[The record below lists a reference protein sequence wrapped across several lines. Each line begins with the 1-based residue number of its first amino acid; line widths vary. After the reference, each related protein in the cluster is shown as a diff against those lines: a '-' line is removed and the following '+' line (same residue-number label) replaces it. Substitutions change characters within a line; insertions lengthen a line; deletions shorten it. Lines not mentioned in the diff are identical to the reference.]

1 MEFKLH
7 NGSGGLCCKSCG
19 RQDKQLNTY
28 DWLADIPGNA
38 EESEMVEIQFKNTRK
53 GYFRNSNKIPLEKGD
68 IVAVEAT
75 PGHDIGV
82 VTLTGRLVPLQMRK
96 ANIKSEADIKR
107 IYRKAKQVDM
117 DKYNE
122 AKAREHSTMIRA
134 RQIALDLN
142 LNMKIG
148 DVEYQGDGNK
158 AIFYYIADERVD
170 FRQLIKVLADAF
182 HVRIEMK
189 QIGARQEAGRIG
201 GIGPCGR
208 ELCCATWM
216 TSFVSVSTS
225 AARFQDISL
234 NPQKLAGQ
242 CAKLKCCLNYEV
254 DCYVEAQKRLP
265 SKEIE
270 LETKDGVFYFF
281 KADILN
287 NQITYSTDKNIP
299 ANLVTISGRRAFEVI
314 GLNKRGIKPDYLLEE
329 THRSEPKKP
338 VDLLEQESLTRFDR
352 NRKNKNSGDG
362 NNGNGN
368 NNGNRNKKKK
378 KSSNNR
384 PQGSEQPATPQPQ
397 EQQSK
402 PQGMR
407 NGHKEMR
414 DARNGTTIT
423 ASALT
428 TTNLNPKGINLFE
441 MTNRFKNKTKHL
453 KYIILLFI
461 VGALGA
467 CDKQTV
473 YHTFRS
479 VPQEGWKRQ
488 DTLFFDVAVPD
499 SQTYYKLTV
508 EIRNR
513 NTYPYQNINLSIGYE
528 DPESKRVQV
537 DTLKAVL
544 ASKEGIWK
552 GDGWGGLYQSA
563 FSAGSIKIGRSGNY
577 LFKIAY
583 TLPDEILPGINDVG
597 IKLRR

>member
-1 MEFKLH
+1 MMEFKLH

-19 RQDKQLNTY
+19 RLDKQLNTY

-38 EESEMVEIQFKNTRK
+38 NESELVEVQFKNTRK

-82 VTLTGRLVPLQMRK
+82 VTLTGRLVPLQMK
-96 ANIKSEADIKR
+96 KTNIKSEADIKR
-107 IYRKAKQVDM
+107 IYRKAKPVDM
-117 DKYNE
+117 EKYNE
-122 AKAREHSTMIRA
+122 AKAREHSTMIRS
-134 RQIALDLN
+134 RQIALDLD

-265 SKEIE
+265 SREIT
-270 LETKDGVFYFF
+270 LETKDGEFFFF
-281 KADILN
+281 KADILSN
-287 NQITYSTDKNIP
+287 LITYSSDKNIP

-314 GLNKRGIKPDYLLEE
+314 GLNRRGIKPDSLTEE
-329 THRSEPKKP
+329 NHRSEPKKP

-352 NRKNKNSGDG
+352 NRKGKGGGDG
-362 NNGNGN
+362 NGGENSN
-368 NNGNRNKKKK
+368 NNRNRKKK
-378 KSSNNR
+378 KSGNGRPQQSAPQANSQREQSWQDRQPRQKQDRQAPKQGDQQQGERQQRNNNNR
-384 PQGSEQPATPQPQ
+384 RPPRNNKP
-397 EQQSK
+397 K
-402 PQGMR
+402 PQGER
-407 NGHKEMR
+407 PAQN
-414 DARNGTTIT
+414 
-423 ASALT
+423 
-428 TTNLNPKGINLFE
+428 
-441 MTNRFKNKTKHL
+441 
-453 KYIILLFI
+453 
-461 VGALGA
+461 
-467 CDKQTV
+467 DKPT
-473 YHTFRS
+473 
-479 VPQEGWKRQ
+479 QE
-488 DTLFFDVAVPD
+488 
-499 SQTYYKLTV
+499 
-508 EIRNR
+508 
-513 NTYPYQNINLSIGYE
+513 
-528 DPESKRVQV
+528 
-537 DTLKAVL
+537 
-544 ASKEGIWK
+544 
-552 GDGWGGLYQSA
+552 
-563 FSAGSIKIGRSGNY
+563 
-577 LFKIAY
+577 
-583 TLPDEILPGINDVG
+583 
-597 IKLRR
+597 